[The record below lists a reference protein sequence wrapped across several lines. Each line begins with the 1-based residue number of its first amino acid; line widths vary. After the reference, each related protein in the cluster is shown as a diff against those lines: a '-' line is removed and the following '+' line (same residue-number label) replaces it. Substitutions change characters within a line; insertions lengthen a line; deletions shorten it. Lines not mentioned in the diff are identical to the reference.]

1 MGTRPLHWSR
11 AEANI
16 WSVAPPS
23 LARGAGGRVVRGK
36 EGKDISSK
44 ATDDEHILARIPN
57 FQIPKSLASQATQ
70 VETFLVC
77 RTAIAGEDEV
87 FDF

>member
-11 AEANI
+11 VEANI

-23 LARGAGGRVVRGK
+23 LARGAGGREVR
-36 EGKDISSK
+36 GKDISSK

-77 RTAIAGEDEV
+77 RTAIAGDDEV